1 MYSTFSH
8 IQKFYQTTVSSQAP
22 ATLLLK
28 KKKKPK
34 TFLRISL
41 FSWSAGVWHL
51 RCTIFPKLL
60 STCQSTKP
68 TIKHVAAEAISFL
81 FFKSYR
87 MDPATPSQ
95 QKHGSAY
102 ANGVLFC
109 FLQKMHW
116 VRQNG
121 LRYPPF
127 RYHHIFYP
135 HCRHTPF
142 SQTAAYSNIHPIKK
156 HISVDAFSIYPSF
169 YLCASESVPILPQLS
184 DSYDFLCHCP
194 SGSSVTL
201 FPVPFFLFQQQISR
215 VPRKKQRQGQCR
227 QPKQKPDTAKQT
239 NHMRPTI

>member
-22 ATLLLK
+22 ATLLLYPLQ
-28 KKKKPK
+28 KPK

-109 FLQKMHW
+109 FLRKMHW

-127 RYHHIFYP
+127 RYHHVFYP

-142 SQTAAYSNIHPIKK
+142 SQTAAYSNIHPIKNT
-156 HISVDAFSIYPSF
+156 SLLMRFLSIP
-169 YLCASESVPILPQLS
+169 LS
-184 DSYDFLCHCP
+184 ICVLQN
-194 SGSSVTL
+194 L
-201 FPVPFFLFQQQISR
+201 FLFCHSCLI
-215 VPRKKQRQGQCR
+215 
-227 QPKQKPDTAKQT
+227 
-239 NHMRPTI
+239 PTISYAIAPQDRL